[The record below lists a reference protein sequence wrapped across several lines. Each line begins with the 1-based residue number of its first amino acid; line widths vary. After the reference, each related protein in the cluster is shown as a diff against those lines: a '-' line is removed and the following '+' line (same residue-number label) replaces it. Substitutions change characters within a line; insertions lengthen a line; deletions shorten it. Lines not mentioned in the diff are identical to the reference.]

1 MKKEAKAEARQT
13 LKVKNYAESQAAG
26 AAEAV
31 QPENG
36 NGGDE
41 KRRAKTAES
50 SASNNSN
57 NSNNSKGNCKQLRLK
72 IRLSC
77 G

>member
-13 LKVKNYAESQAAG
+13 LKVKNYAESQ
-26 AAEAV
+26 AEAV